1 MLYSFPRNNSNVQH
15 NSSVRNS
22 ATLGYLYLLI
32 ATILFLVVS
41 CVFTWKFVRP
51 DGEFAVIVAIAGLA
65 VLWLVFGIVVFMLG
79 ARTLKKIF
87 IYGLFLIQLLMIL
100 AWIFMLV
107 NLIQTPR
114 FYDKCCKRHGSRS
127 GSGSGGH
134 HHDHHSSS
142 YLECE
147 RYYYKKWAWALAWVI
162 WIFLDIFLF
171 RFFVIHYLLK
181 EYYSD
186 KYSRELQGGEKGC
199 GSSPE
204 FDLGC
209 NPTYC
214 PPTQQPLMRSEMPVS
229 GQPLINCCNGPAC
242 TINSQ
247 FPSSAVRSYR
257 MSDVDS
263 IIVS

>member
-1 MLYSFPRNNSNVQH
+1 MFSIIQVLETVPLSPISIYSLQQFYFLLSAVYSHGNLSTRWRVCCNCSNCWSCCTLACIWNCCIYAWCKNVEKDLHLWIISYPTPDDSCLDFYASKFDTNTAFLRQMLQ
-15 NSSVRNS
+15 
-22 ATLGYLYLLI
+22 TTQQLQ
-32 ATILFLVVS
+32 
-41 CVFTWKFVRP
+41 
-51 DGEFAVIVAIAGLA
+51 
-65 VLWLVFGIVVFMLG
+65 WL
-79 ARTLKKIF
+79 
-87 IYGLFLIQLLMIL
+87 
-100 AWIFMLV
+100 
-107 NLIQTPR
+107 
-114 FYDKCCKRHGSRS
+114 S
-127 GSGSGGH
+127 GN

-199 GSSPE
+199 GGSPE

-229 GQPLINCCNGPAC
+229 GQPLVNCCNGRHARSIP
-242 TINSQ
+242 NFPVVQ
-247 FPSSAVRSYR
+247 FV
-257 MSDVDS
+257 V
-263 IIVS
+263 IE